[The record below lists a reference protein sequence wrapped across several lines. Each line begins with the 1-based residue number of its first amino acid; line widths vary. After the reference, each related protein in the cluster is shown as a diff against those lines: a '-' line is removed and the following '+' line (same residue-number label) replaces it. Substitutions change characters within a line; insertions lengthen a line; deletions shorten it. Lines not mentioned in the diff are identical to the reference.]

1 VKLASCQILWEVRAH
16 GVKEAVEGPIQG
28 PADSGHKKTESCIGF
43 EGKSLHCGFL
53 FVGVM
58 KRWGTSSWSDY
69 TTVETACDRFCGDG
83 CPVGS

>member
-1 VKLASCQILWEVRAH
+1 MASKRRSKARSRTRR
-16 GVKEAVEGPIQG
+16 IQG
-28 PADSGHKKTESCIGF
+28 TRKTESCIGF
-43 EGKSLHCGFL
+43 EGKSLHSEFL
-53 FVGVM
+53 LVGVM